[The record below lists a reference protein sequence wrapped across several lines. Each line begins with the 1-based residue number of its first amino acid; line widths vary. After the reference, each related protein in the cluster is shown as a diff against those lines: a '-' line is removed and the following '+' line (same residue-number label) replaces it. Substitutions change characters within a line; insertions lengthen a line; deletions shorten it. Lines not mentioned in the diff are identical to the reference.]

1 MPPVP
6 VIPQTVRVH
15 LGRPDEYAENVT
27 VSFTEY
33 IKNVASNEIYP
44 NWPEEALRANILAQI
59 TFALNR
65 IYTEYYPSR
74 GYDFDI
80 TSDTQYDQAFVPNG
94 QIFENISA
102 IVDEIFNNYIVRSGS
117 IVPLY
122 AQFCDGVYTQCSGL
136 SQWGSVD
143 LANQGYTAMDILRY
157 YFGDNIEIVYD
168 APVGGNTQSYPG
180 TPLRRGSFGDDVLV
194 IKRELN
200 RIARNYPAKPR
211 IQSLTGVYDLETEE
225 AVKEFQRIFN
235 LDPDGVVGKATWY
248 KIKQVYASVK
258 RLSEIT
264 SEGLTISEVERRYT
278 RPLEVGS
285 RGVDVEA
292 IQYYLAFLGYFY
304 PELPPIPITGYFG
317 ELTRDAVYTF
327 QTLYGLT
334 VNGIVDEQTFR
345 EIEDAYKEAV
355 SQLPPDYQS
364 AIGEPYPGRFL
375 VFGDSGDSV
384 RIIQEYLSR
393 LSQINPQIPAVQ
405 VTGTFDEATRDA
417 VYALQSQLGIEQN
430 GAIGPVEWSEI
441 ITMASEF

>member
-6 VIPQTVRVH
+6 VIPETITVH

-27 VSFTEY
+27 VNFTDY
-33 IKNVASNEIYP
+33 IKNVASHEIYP

-65 IYTEYYPSR
+65 VYTEYYPSR

-80 TSDTQYDQAFVPNG
+80 TSDTQYDQKFVPND
-94 QIFENISA
+94 QIFENISQ
-102 IVDEIFNNYIVRSGS
+102 IVDEVFNNYIVRSGS

-136 SQWGSVD
+136 SQWGSVS

-157 YFGDNIEIVYD
+157 YYGDNIELVYN
-168 APVGGNTQSYPG
+168 APVSDDIESYPG
-180 TPLRRGSFGDDVLV
+180 VPLSRGSFGDDVLT

-200 RIARNYPAKPR
+200 RIAKNYPAIPR
-211 IQSLTGVYDLETEE
+211 IDSLTGVYDLQTEE

-235 LDPDGVVGKATWY
+235 LDPDGIVGKATWY
-248 KIKQVYASVK
+248 KIKQVYTSVK
-258 RLSEIT
+258 GLSEIV
-264 SEGLTISEVERRYT
+264 SEGLTISEVQRRYT
-278 RPLEVGS
+278 RPVQIGS
-285 RGVDVEA
+285 RGTDVEA
-292 IQYYLAFLGYFY
+292 LQYYLAFLGYFY
-304 PELPPIPITGYFG
+304 PELAPIPITGYFG
-317 ELTRDAVYTF
+317 EMTRDAVYAF

-334 VNGIVDEQTFR
+334 VDGIAGEETFTEVER
-345 EIEDAYKEAV
+345 AYRDAV

-384 RIIQEYLSR
+384 AIIQQYLAR
-393 LSQINPQIPAVQ
+393 LSQIDPQIPPVS

-417 VYALQSQLGIEQN
+417 VYVLQRELGIEQN

-441 ITMASEF
+441 ITSATNI